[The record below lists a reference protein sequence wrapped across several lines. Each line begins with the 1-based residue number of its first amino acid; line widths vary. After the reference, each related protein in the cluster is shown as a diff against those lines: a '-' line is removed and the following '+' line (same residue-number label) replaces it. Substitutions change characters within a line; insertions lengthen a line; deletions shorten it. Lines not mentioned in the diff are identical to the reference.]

1 MTSVQSALFNA
12 TISNMPSRQDAP
24 APSDD
29 DLPMVDASAD
39 EASPVHEEEDPN
51 PTILALNEQRIRM
64 LNGSTPT
71 AASFEF
77 KKEDHTLGNALRYII
92 MKNPDVE
99 FCGYSIPHPSEEL
112 MNIRIQ
118 TYEGTT
124 AMEALEKG
132 FDDLM
137 DLCDVVAEKF
147 VEARQEFIESQVE
160 A

>member
-1 MTSVQSALFNA
+1 
-12 TISNMPSRQDAP
+12 MPSRQDAP

-64 LNGSTPT
+64 VRTKPFSSPIRFHFVYEADLAVCVQLNGSTPT

-92 MKNPDVE
+92 MK
-99 FCGYSIPHPSEEL
+99 
-112 MNIRIQ
+112 
-118 TYEGTT
+118 
-124 AMEALEKG
+124 K
-132 FDDLM
+132 
-137 DLCDVVAEKF
+137 
-147 VEARQEFIESQVE
+147 
-160 A
+160 